1 MLTQT
6 SNRTIKLLVP
16 LKLLSLLFFVLLLSG
31 CGKDTY
37 GEGIDPNAPR
47 VAVQDIFLQ
56 PQLLNQKV
64 TVQGTVYTQCESNGC
79 WFVLQDDTA
88 QIYIDLSTNNFELPP
103 MPGRRVQ
110 ATGTVTTFQNNLLLI
125 AQGVETI

>member
-1 MLTQT
+1 MKSLPKPA
-6 SNRTIKLLVP
+6 ILLLP
-16 LKLLSLLFFVLLLSG
+16 LALLFSVLLLSA
-31 CGKDTY
+31 CGKEKY
-37 GEGIDPNAPR
+37 GTGIDPAAPR

-56 PQLLNQKV
+56 PQLMGQKV
-64 TVQGTVYTQCESNGC
+64 TVQGTVFTQCESNGC

-103 MPGRRVQ
+103 MPGRKVK
-110 ATGTVTTFQNNLLLI
+110 ATGTVTAFQSNLLLI

>member
-1 MLTQT
+1 MKTPT
-6 SNRTIKLLVP
+6 MPSKLLISMT
-16 LKLLSLLFFVLLLSG
+16 LLLSALLLSG

-56 PQLLNQKV
+56 PQLLNEKV
-64 TVQGTVYTQCESNGC
+64 TVTGKVYTQCESNGC
-79 WFVLQDDTA
+79 WFVLDDDTA
-88 QIYIDLSTNNFELPP
+88 QIYIDLSSHGFELPP
-103 MPGRRVQ
+103 MPGRRVM
-110 ATGTVTTFQNNLLLI
+110 ATGTVSTFQNNLLLI